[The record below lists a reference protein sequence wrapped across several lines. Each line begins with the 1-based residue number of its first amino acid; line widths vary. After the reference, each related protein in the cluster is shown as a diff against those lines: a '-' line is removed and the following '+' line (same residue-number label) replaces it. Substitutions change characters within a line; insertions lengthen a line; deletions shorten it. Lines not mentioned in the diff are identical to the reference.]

1 MDTSILVESGRNF
14 LTALDRENVKPRAA
28 MWVHNR
34 DTETWR
40 LWIVPPKDI
49 TDKREFYRKVA
60 ETISKYSS
68 TLSGLDA
75 SDTEF
80 VVDTHPAIKALSR
93 TFKGTNETAT
103 IFVSDN
109 MLNGFYLPDGIILRM
124 AV

>member
-1 MDTSILVESGRNF
+1 VDTSLLVESGRIF
-14 LTALDRENVKPRAA
+14 LNILDSEGVKPRAA

-49 TDKREFYRKVA
+49 KDKRQFYRRIA
-60 ETISKYSS
+60 EAITKHRAKLPS
-68 TLSGLDA
+68 LEA
-75 SDTEF
+75 SDTEY
-80 VVDTHPAIKALSR
+80 VLETHPAIQALSQ
-93 TFKGTNETAT
+93 TFQVKGTSS
-103 IFVSDN
+103 IYVSDN